1 MKKSLKNT
9 VLLLL
14 AMSLTFCAKNDNP
27 TAGDDPITPVQNSAL
42 MKELT
47 TAQNGWKLSYAVDEV
62 TGHYQFLLKFT
73 AEGKVSMLSDLSAT
87 ATPTTTRYTTQE
99 TKEGSVL
106 SFVGQ
111 NYLHQL
117 ADVLQGDPA
126 KDLSGKVYQF
136 LYLGKEGNKLKF
148 KNLLSNQPSQL
159 YFEPLT
165 ATDEAQFPNLARN
178 IVPLTEH
185 TSHYFLKVST
195 ATASPTLYPI
205 TFTNRVLA
213 LQGTTVKAPVKAT
226 SNGIALVPPLTIEG
240 KIFSDLTHSGSTETP
255 TYSATVEGIT
265 VELYYS
271 LISPDVFNAND
282 YLAIVN
288 DEVSAFTY
296 LESSFKNS
304 AYTSKPFYDNFLA
317 IDSEKAFNS
326 ITLRFKAGNKVDL
339 VIGYKFP
346 DKSSAEAITANAT
359 YEFRDKKLYMTFQS
373 FKHPLASSSWLKPE
387 NRALLDLAFERL
399 ENLIALSSEGLY
411 IKNTGEKQNDR
422 FIYFFQSHSKPT
434 FYFPA
439 YALKKL

>member
-1 MKKSLKNT
+1 MKKIT
-9 VLLLL
+9 FLLL
-14 AMSLTFCAKNDNP
+14 AMSLSFCAKNDNP
-27 TAGDDPITPVQNSAL
+27 TTGDDPITPVQNSAL

-47 TAQNGWKLSYAVDEV
+47 TAQNGWKLSYTNGNSIGV
-62 TGHYQFLLKFT
+62 YQFLLKFT
-73 AEGKVSMLSDLSAT
+73 SEGKVSMLSDLSAT
-87 ATPTTTRYTTQE
+87 ATSTTTRYTTQE

-126 KDLSGKVYQF
+126 KDFSGKVYQF
-136 LYLGKEGNKLKF
+136 LYLGKEGDKLKF
-148 KNLLSNQPSQL
+148 KNPFSNQPSQL
-159 YFEPLT
+159 YFEPAT

-185 TSHYFLKVST
+185 TSHYLLKVST
-195 ATASPTLYPI
+195 ATTSPTHYPI
-205 TFTNRVLA
+205 AFTNRVLA
-213 LQGTTVKAPVKAT
+213 LQGATVKAPVKAT
-226 SNGIALVPPLTIEG
+226 ENGIALVPPLTIEG
-240 KIFSDLTHSGSTETP
+240 KIFSDLTRSGSTETP
-255 TYSATVEGIT
+255 TYSATVEGVT

-271 LISPDVFNAND
+271 LISPEVFNSDD

-288 DEVSAFTY
+288 DQVSAFTY

-304 AYTSKPFYDNFLA
+304 AYTSALFHDNFLA

-326 ITLRFKAGNKVDL
+326 ISIRFKADAKL
-339 VIGYKFP
+339 ELIIGYKFP
-346 DKSSAEAITANAT
+346 NKSSTESITANAT
-359 YEFRDKKLYMTFQS
+359 YEFKDKKLYMTFQS

-399 ENLIALSSEGLY
+399 ENLIALSNEGLY

-422 FIYFFQSHSKPT
+422 FIYFFQSHSKPS

>member
-1 MKKSLKNT
+1 MKKIT
-9 VLLLL
+9 LLLL

-47 TAQNGWKLSYAVDEV
+47 TAQNGWKLSYTNGNSIGV
-62 TGHYQFLLKFT
+62 YQFLLKFT
-73 AEGKVSMLSDLSAT
+73 SEGKVSMLSDLRAT
-87 ATPTTTRYTTQE
+87 ATSTTTRYTTQE

-136 LYLGKEGNKLKF
+136 LYLGKEGDKLKF

-159 YFEPLT
+159 YFEPAT

-185 TSHYFLKVST
+185 TSHYLLKVST
-195 ATASPTLYPI
+195 ATTSPTLYPI
-205 TFTNRVLA
+205 AFTNRVLT

-226 SNGIALVPPLTIEG
+226 GNGIALVPPLTIEG
-240 KIFSDLTHSGSTETP
+240 KSFSDLTRSGSTETP
-255 TYSATVEGIT
+255 TYSATVEGVT

-271 LISPDVFNAND
+271 LISPEVFNSDD

-288 DEVSAFTY
+288 DEVSAFVY
-296 LESSFKNS
+296 LESSFKKS
-304 AYTSKPFYDNFLA
+304 SYTSALFHDNFLA

-326 ITLRFKAGNKVDL
+326 ISIRFKADAKL
-339 VIGYKFP
+339 ELIIGYKFP
-346 DKSSAEAITANAT
+346 GKSSTESITANAT
-359 YEFRDKKLYMTFQS
+359 YEFKDKKLYMTFQS

-399 ENLIALSSEGLY
+399 ENLIALSDEGLY

-422 FIYFFQSHSKPT
+422 FIYFFQSHSKPS

>member
-1 MKKSLKNT
+1 MKKIT
-9 VLLLL
+9 FLLL
-14 AMSLTFCAKNDNP
+14 AMSLSFCAKNDNP
-27 TAGDDPITPVQNSAL
+27 TTGDDPITPVQNSAL

-47 TAQNGWKLSYAVDEV
+47 TAQNGWKLSYTNGNSIGV
-62 TGHYQFLLKFT
+62 YQFLLKFT
-73 AEGKVSMLSDLSAT
+73 SEGKVSMLSDLSAT
-87 ATPTTTRYTTQE
+87 ATSTTTRYTTQE

-226 SNGIALVPPLTIEG
+226 SNGIALVPPLTVEG
-240 KIFSDLTHSGSTETP
+240 KSFSDLTRSGSTETP

-304 AYTSKPFYDNFLA
+304 A
-317 IDSEKAFNS
+317 
-326 ITLRFKAGNKVDL
+326 
-339 VIGYKFP
+339 
-346 DKSSAEAITANAT
+346 
-359 YEFRDKKLYMTFQS
+359 
-373 FKHPLASSSWLKPE
+373 
-387 NRALLDLAFERL
+387 
-399 ENLIALSSEGLY
+399 
-411 IKNTGEKQNDR
+411 
-422 FIYFFQSHSKPT
+422 
-434 FYFPA
+434 
-439 YALKKL
+439 

>member
-1 MKKSLKNT
+1 MKKIT
-9 VLLLL
+9 FLLL
-14 AMSLTFCAKNDNP
+14 AMSLSFCAKNDNP

-47 TAQNGWKLSYAVDEV
+47 APQNGWKLSYTNGNSIGV
-62 TGHYQFLLKFT
+62 YQFLLKFT
-73 AEGKVSMLSDLSAT
+73 SEGKVSMLSDLRAT
-87 ATPTTTRYTTQE
+87 ATSTTTRYTTQE

-126 KDLSGKVYQF
+126 KDFSGKVYQF
-136 LYLGKEGNKLKF
+136 LYLGKEGDKLKF

-159 YFEPLT
+159 YFEPAT

-185 TSHYFLKVST
+185 TSHYLLKVST
-195 ATASPTLYPI
+195 ATTSPTLYSI
-205 TFTNRVLA
+205 AFTNRVLT
-213 LQGTTVKAPVKAT
+213 LQGATVKAPVKAT
-226 SNGIALVPPLTIEG
+226 ENGIVLVPPLTIEG
-240 KIFSDLTHSGSTETP
+240 KSFSDLTRSGSTETP
-255 TYSATVEGIT
+255 TYSATVEGVT

-271 LISPDVFNAND
+271 LISPEVFNSND

-288 DEVSAFTY
+288 DQVSAFTY

-304 AYTSKPFYDNFLA
+304 AYTSKPFHDNFLA

-326 ITLRFKAGNKVDL
+326 ITIRFKAGNKVDL
-339 VIGYKFP
+339 IIGYKFP
-346 DKSSAEAITANAT
+346 DKSITESITANAT
-359 YEFRDKKLYMTFQS
+359 YEFKDKKLYMTFQS

-399 ENLIALSSEGLY
+399 ENLIALSNEGLY

-422 FIYFFQSHSKPT
+422 FIYFFQSHSKPS

>member
-1 MKKSLKNT
+1 MKKIT
-9 VLLLL
+9 FLLL
-14 AMSLTFCAKNDNP
+14 AMSLSFCAKNDNP

-47 TAQNGWKLSYAVDEV
+47 TAQNGWKLSYTNGNSIGV
-62 TGHYQFLLKFT
+62 YQFLLKFT
-73 AEGKVSMLSDLSAT
+73 SEGKVSMLSDLRAT
-87 ATPTTTRYTTQE
+87 ATSTTTRYTTQE

-126 KDLSGKVYQF
+126 KDFSGKVYQF
-136 LYLGKEGNKLKF
+136 LYLGKEGDKLKF

-159 YFEPLT
+159 YFEPAT

-185 TSHYFLKVST
+185 TSHYLLKVST
-195 ATASPTLYPI
+195 ATTSPTLYSI
-205 TFTNRVLA
+205 AFTNRVLT
-213 LQGTTVKAPVKAT
+213 LQGATVKAPVKAT
-226 SNGIALVPPLTIEG
+226 ENGIVLVPPLTIEG
-240 KIFSDLTHSGSTETP
+240 KSFSDLTRSGSTETP
-255 TYSATVEGIT
+255 TYSATVEGVT

-271 LISPDVFNAND
+271 LISPEVFNSND

-288 DEVSAFTY
+288 DQVSAFTY

-304 AYTSKPFYDNFLA
+304 AYTSKPFHDNFLA

-326 ITLRFKAGNKVDL
+326 ITIRFKAGNKVDL
-339 VIGYKFP
+339 IIGYKFP
-346 DKSSAEAITANAT
+346 DKSITESITANAT
-359 YEFRDKKLYMTFQS
+359 YEFKDKKLYMTFQS

-399 ENLIALSSEGLY
+399 ENLIALSNEGLY

-422 FIYFFQSHSKPT
+422 FIYFFQSHSKPS